1 MNQMSSASKES
12 LKTLHSPIA
21 YFIGGPT
28 DVAYP
33 NAEDDFK
40 RIEGVPVLKANINTG
55 HMGTFAHP
63 GGGWFAEAASA
74 GLKWSLN
81 GDEAA
86 GSYFKGKDC
95 KLCLDPVWSVE
106 RKNFGG

>member
-1 MNQMSSASKES
+1 MGYSCGGLQVIENSANPRVKSVMLFASGTFERGTFMNRVNSASKES

-21 YFIGGPT
+21 YLIGCPT

-33 NAEDDFK
+33 NAEADFK

-63 GGGWFAEAASA
+63 GGGWFAEVASA
-74 GLKWSLN
+74 WLK
-81 GDEAA
+81 
-86 GSYFKGKDC
+86 
-95 KLCLDPVWSVE
+95 
-106 RKNFGG
+106 